1 MRENGYIVVEG
12 PLGVGKSSLSKLLA
26 ERINGETIL
35 EDTEEN
41 PFLTKFYKDPKRFA
55 FQAQLFFT
63 LRRFQKQEE
72 INQIDLFKRIVVSDF
87 LFDKDRIFARYNL
100 DDKEFYLY
108 EQLFNLLKLRTLK
121 PDLVIFLQAKT
132 DVLKER
138 IEKRKRN
145 YEKSINIKYLDKIN
159 IIMEMGHPEAIKK
172 AVESGVGIG
181 CLSSL
186 TVCREVEHG
195 WLKTLQFDGV
205 DMRRKLHVISRK
217 NLKIND
223 TLAEFLAFCDI
234 MSTCSK
240 SRACLSS
247 PWKLQSL
254 LAKQSVQKK

>member
-1 MRENGYIVVEG
+1 LRENGYIVVEG

-145 YEKSINIKYLDKIN
+145 YEKSISIKYLDKIN
-159 IIMEMGHPEAIKK
+159 QAFNDFFFHYNETPLLVINASEIDFVNVPSDLDNLISEISKMEKGTKYYVP
-172 AVESGVGIG
+172 
-181 CLSSL
+181 L
-186 TVCREVEHG
+186 R
-195 WLKTLQFDGV
+195 
-205 DMRRKLHVISRK
+205 
-217 NLKIND
+217 
-223 TLAEFLAFCDI
+223 
-234 MSTCSK
+234 SK
-240 SRACLSS
+240 D
-247 PWKLQSL
+247 
-254 LAKQSVQKK
+254 

>member
-35 EDTEEN
+35 EDAEEN

-145 YEKSINIKYLDKIN
+145 YEKSISIKYLDKIN
-159 IIMEMGHPEAIKK
+159 QAFNDFFFHYNETPLLVINASEIDFVNVPSDLDNLISEISKMEKGTKYYVP
-172 AVESGVGIG
+172 
-181 CLSSL
+181 
-186 TVCREVEHG
+186 
-195 WLKTLQFDGV
+195 LK
-205 DMRRKLHVISRK
+205 
-217 NLKIND
+217 
-223 TLAEFLAFCDI
+223 
-234 MSTCSK
+234 SK
-240 SRACLSS
+240 G
-247 PWKLQSL
+247 
-254 LAKQSVQKK
+254 

>member
-1 MRENGYIVVEG
+1 LRENGYIVVEG

-145 YEKSINIKYLDKIN
+145 YEKSISIKYLDKIN
-159 IIMEMGHPEAIKK
+159 QAFNDFFFHYNETPLLVINASEIDFVNVPSDLDNLISEISKMEKGTKYYVP
-172 AVESGVGIG
+172 
-181 CLSSL
+181 
-186 TVCREVEHG
+186 
-195 WLKTLQFDGV
+195 LK
-205 DMRRKLHVISRK
+205 
-217 NLKIND
+217 
-223 TLAEFLAFCDI
+223 
-234 MSTCSK
+234 SK
-240 SRACLSS
+240 G
-247 PWKLQSL
+247 
-254 LAKQSVQKK
+254 